1 MSRARM
7 RSKLLATL
15 AILFAMALPSSAA
28 ARPLP
33 AGEDNDQTLRAMHDE
48 MARSRARLQTAAG
61 EKPFFIEYRLLDL
74 DVRNV
79 HASFGALV
87 SSSTVHNRYMSV
99 GVRFGDY
106 HFDSSNF
113 ISDENFRGFLG
124 STGQVGIDR
133 DYNSLRQDLWLAT
146 DQGFKEAYEQ
156 MGRKRAFLRSLAKA
170 PEIDDFSREAPV
182 QSIEPR
188 LGPDWA
194 ARDWESEARKVSGVF
209 RGFSNLHGTS
219 VGYSLIYVT
228 EYLITSE
235 GTEIRRS
242 QSLAAIEANLDT
254 QADDGMPLHNFY
266 VAYVRRPG
274 DLPDTNAVTQGIER
288 ASRELEALRA
298 APLVSDYVGPVL
310 FEAPAAASLLA
321 QALEPSLSGARP
333 PLSMLPL
340 FEQMMQRMGGQS
352 EWSGR
357 VATRVLPTSVS
368 LVDDPTAKDFQGQL
382 LLGGY
387 DVDEE
392 GVRGQRVQIV
402 ENGTLRKLLMSRRPG
417 PDFDH
422 SNGHGRSGLLSD
434 ARPAS
439 SNLFFQGAETQSSAD
454 LRKKFMDLCRADA
467 HPWCLVVKRM
477 DNPALGALRQDDFA
491 DSIASIDAA
500 TGDRLPLLVYRVYVN
515 DGHEEL
521 VRGGR
526 LTGLTLRSLR
536 NISGI
541 GNDPVAYN
549 FMQNPALGFSGTAL
563 ATFGAA
569 QQGIPSSMVAPSLLL
584 EDVELRGYHG
594 EPRRTTLIPPPP
606 LR

>member
-1 MSRARM
+1 M
-7 RSKLLATL
+7 RYNLLATL
-15 AILFAMALPSSAA
+15 AILFAMALPGSAA

-106 HFDSSNF
+106 HLDSSNF

-170 PEIDDFSREAPV
+170 PEIDDFSREASV

-188 LGPDWA
+188 LGPDWT

-209 RGFSNLHGTS
+209 RGFSDLHGTG

-235 GTEIRRS
+235 GTEIRTS
-242 QSLAAIEANLDT
+242 HSMAAIEANLDT

-266 VAYVRRPG
+266 AVYVRRPA
-274 DLPDTNAVTQGIER
+274 DLPDANAVTQGIER
-288 ASRELEALRA
+288 ASRELEALRE
-298 APLVSDYVGPVL
+298 APLGSDYVGPVL

-392 GVRGQRVQIV
+392 GVRAQRIQIV

-439 SNLFFQGAETQSSAD
+439 SNLFFQGAETQSAAD

-477 DNPALGALRQDDFA
+477 DNPALGALRQDDFTE
-491 DSIASIDAA
+491 SLASIDAA
-500 TGDRLPLLVYRVYVN
+500 TGDRLPLLVYRVYVS

-606 LR
+606 MR